1 MHLGKNMTYEYLLRQ
16 LVFYQFI
23 NAVNDGMFKED
34 V

>member
-1 MHLGKNMTYEYLLRQ
+1 MHLGTNMTYECLLSQ